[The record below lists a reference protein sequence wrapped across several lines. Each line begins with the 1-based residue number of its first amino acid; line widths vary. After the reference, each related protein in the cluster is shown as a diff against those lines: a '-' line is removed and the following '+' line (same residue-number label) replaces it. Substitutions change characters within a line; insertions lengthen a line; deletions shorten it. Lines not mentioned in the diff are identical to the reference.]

1 MTPMPE
7 NQNPFINVLLV
18 EANKKDARLLCE
30 TLIKPDPDQYKVT
43 HVGDLGGA
51 LNVLGEESFDLIL
64 LDLSLPDSWG
74 LNTVV
79 QMHDKAP
86 EVPIIVL
93 TETDDE
99 SLAIKAVQEG
109 TQDYLVKGQV
119 SSNLLE
125 RSMRYAIERHRM
137 LAQLRAMSLTDE
149 LTGLYNRRGF
159 LTLAEQQLKMANR
172 TKTEKFLL
180 YADLDGLK
188 QVNDKFGHQE
198 GDMALAGVAKILTE
212 TFRESDIIA
221 RMGGDEFTVLLTTG
235 VDVEWLP
242 SRLQQNI
249 EAYNKRA
256 NRPHKLSLSMGLV
269 RYDPVNP
276 CNIDELLASADKL
289 MYEQKRD
296 KQKKRDQKPKT
307 Q

>member
-1 MTPMPE
+1 MPE
-7 NQNPFINVLLV
+7 NQNPYVNVLLV
-18 EANKKDARLLCE
+18 EANTKDARLLRE
-30 TLIKPDPDQYKVT
+30 TLIKPDPDQYKLT
-43 HVGDLGGA
+43 HVVDLGGA
-51 LNVLGEESFDLIL
+51 LDVLGKENFDLIL

-99 SLAIKAVQEG
+99 SLAIKAVQQG

-119 SSNLLE
+119 NSNLLE

-180 YADLDGLK
+180 YTDLDDLK
-188 QVNDKFGHQE
+188 QVNDKLGHHE
-198 GDMALAGVAKILTE
+198 GDRALVGVAQILKE

-235 VDVEWLP
+235 VDAEWLP

-256 NRPHKLSLSMGLV
+256 KRTYKLSLSLGLV

-289 MYEQKRD
+289 MYEQKRS